1 MFGGREQNYVR
12 AVTSVE
18 QQVRVLR
25 EHDSL
30 IDTPVVSIWSL
41 SGNLHTTEN
50 IRRLDD
56 ANSDYKQNLVKYW
69 A

>member
-1 MFGGREQNYVR
+1 MRMFGGREQNYVR

-30 IDTPVVSIWSL
+30 IDT
-41 SGNLHTTEN
+41 
-50 IRRLDD
+50 RLF
-56 ANSDYKQNLVKYW
+56 LFGL
-69 A
+69 